1 MMNEKA
7 LCTAR
12 ELAIGYGKTPLL
24 SDICLGVQPGQI
36 LTLIGPNG
44 AGKSTLLKTL
54 AGQLAPMGGTVLLEG
69 RNLAD
74 YTGTQRAQ
82 KLALMAPHSRRM
94 ELTTCFDFVSAGRY
108 PYTGRLGILSAEDR
122 QQVHR
127 ALELVGAA
135 QLADR
140 DFNRISDGQ
149 RQRILLARALCQQ
162 PEVILLD
169 EPTSFLDIKGKIEL
183 LTILKELAHTGQLAV
198 ILSLHE
204 LELAEKIADTVVC
217 VSPAGVSGVLT
228 PEQAFQPENIRTLYG
243 LTEQQYTAL
252 FGTPEPEAEKAP
264 AGKPQFE
271 HYVRSGQKLLRCGYT
286 TGTCAALGAAGAA
299 RLLLTGREPETVA
312 LRTPKGI
319 VVEVAPIY
327 CRRTDAGAVCAIRK
341 DGGDDPDCTH
351 GAILFGN
358 MRRCS
363 ASDARKED
371 YTLSVGGGTVILRG
385 AAGVGLCTRPGLDC
399 EQGKWAINTGPRRM
413 IAENLHHAGLD
424 AGCWL
429 LEIGVENGEELAK
442 HTLNPL
448 LGVVGGISILGTTGL
463 VRPYSHEAYIETVRI
478 CVKSHH
484 IAHGTTMVFCTG
496 GRTKSGA
503 ERRLPSLPETAFTC
517 IGDFIAESLAA
528 ACEYGMREI
537 VVACMAGKLCKYAA
551 GFENTHAHKV
561 SQDMDLL
568 RAEVRKHLPGEE
580 ALHDALAHSV
590 SVREALLSIP
600 EADRPGILRRLARTA
615 LGQFA
620 RRCGENIA
628 LRLLVFDFEGQ
639 FLFEEK
645 RGEQKEPEKNG
656 KIFSGQSDPSH
667 ASASSPEAPTAR
679 SGEHAELSE
688 YNGTIGLTY
697 FLDGKKD

>member
-1 MMNEKA
+1 MKQTEQKTLRWGYSTGA
-7 LCTAR
+7 CAAAVATAAWLR
-12 ELAIGYGKTPLL
+12 LTRPETPLPTIPML
-24 SDICLGVQPGQI
+24 FLDGRERI
-36 LTLIGPNG
+36 LP
-44 AGKSTLLKTL
+44 
-54 AGQLAPMGGTVLLEG
+54 LLEPDEG
-69 RNLAD
+69 H
-74 YTGTQRAQ
+74 
-82 KLALMAPHSRRM
+82 MA
-94 ELTTCFDFVSAGRY
+94 
-108 PYTGRLGILSAEDR
+108 
-122 QQVHR
+122 
-127 ALELVGAA
+127 
-135 QLADR
+135 
-140 DFNRISDGQ
+140 
-149 RQRILLARALCQQ
+149 
-162 PEVILLD
+162 
-169 EPTSFLDIKGKIEL
+169 
-183 LTILKELAHTGQLAV
+183 
-198 ILSLHE
+198 
-204 LELAEKIADTVVC
+204 
-217 VSPAGVSGVLT
+217 
-228 PEQAFQPENIRTLYG
+228 
-243 LTEQQYTAL
+243 
-252 FGTPEPEAEKAP
+252 
-264 AGKPQFE
+264 
-271 HYVRSGQKLLRCGYT
+271 
-286 TGTCAALGAAGAA
+286 
-299 RLLLTGREPETVA
+299 
-312 LRTPKGI
+312 
-319 VVEVAPIY
+319 
-327 CRRTDAGAVCAIRK
+327 AIRK

-358 MRRCS
+358 MRSCS

-413 IAENLHHAGLD
+413 IAENLLHAGLD

>member
-1 MMNEKA
+1 M
-7 LCTAR
+7 
-12 ELAIGYGKTPLL
+12 
-24 SDICLGVQPGQI
+24 
-36 LTLIGPNG
+36 
-44 AGKSTLLKTL
+44 
-54 AGQLAPMGGTVLLEG
+54 
-69 RNLAD
+69 
-74 YTGTQRAQ
+74 
-82 KLALMAPHSRRM
+82 
-94 ELTTCFDFVSAGRY
+94 
-108 PYTGRLGILSAEDR
+108 
-122 QQVHR
+122 
-127 ALELVGAA
+127 
-135 QLADR
+135 
-140 DFNRISDGQ
+140 
-149 RQRILLARALCQQ
+149 
-162 PEVILLD
+162 
-169 EPTSFLDIKGKIEL
+169 
-183 LTILKELAHTGQLAV
+183 
-198 ILSLHE
+198 
-204 LELAEKIADTVVC
+204 
-217 VSPAGVSGVLT
+217 
-228 PEQAFQPENIRTLYG
+228 
-243 LTEQQYTAL
+243 
-252 FGTPEPEAEKAP
+252 
-264 AGKPQFE
+264 
-271 HYVRSGQKLLRCGYT
+271 
-286 TGTCAALGAAGAA
+286 
-299 RLLLTGREPETVA
+299 
-312 LRTPKGI
+312 
-319 VVEVAPIY
+319 
-327 CRRTDAGAVCAIRK
+327 
-341 DGGDDPDCTH
+341 
-351 GAILFGN
+351 
-358 MRRCS
+358 
-363 ASDARKED
+363 
-371 YTLSVGGGTVILRG
+371 
-385 AAGVGLCTRPGLDC
+385 
-399 EQGKWAINTGPRRM
+399 
-413 IAENLHHAGLD
+413 
-424 AGCWL
+424 
-429 LEIGVENGEELAK
+429 
-442 HTLNPL
+442 
-448 LGVVGGISILGTTGL
+448 
-463 VRPYSHEAYIETVRI
+463 RPYSHEAYIETVRI